1 MHIPLSM
8 ALAHRELALLL
19 INVSHNAA
27 EPPKMLP
34 APLLHAGLRETLSG
48 AGGTHR
54 RIIEVSKK
62 AHPKT
67 QRTHSNMERDNEPT
81 AKGGIH

>member
-1 MHIPLSM
+1 M

-34 APLLHAGLRETLSG
+34 APLLHAGLRETYPPRG
-48 AGGTHR
+48 R
-54 RIIEVSKK
+54 RHPRKIIEVSKK

-67 QRTHSNMERDNEPT
+67 QSASALTRTWNETTNQRP
-81 AKGGIH
+81 KGAHTD